1 LTIDDFQLP
10 IWVILARW
18 ELAIGN
24 WQSAIKRSF
33 GFLMISMLAAT
44 ATKLAEFKP
53 IGRGLLVFGRDVVAT
68 LTIVT
73 LKHNIIAWH
82 NLNPG
87 LWPLAFGLWSLN
99 WVLEPTKT

>member
-1 LTIDDFQLP
+1 ML
-10 IWVILARW
+10 
-18 ELAIGN
+18 
-24 WQSAIKRSF
+24 F

-44 ATKLAEFKP
+44 ATKLAELKP

-82 NLNPG
+82 NSIR
-87 LWPLAFGLWSLN
+87 SLYF
-99 WVLEPTKT
+99 VLCALYFVL